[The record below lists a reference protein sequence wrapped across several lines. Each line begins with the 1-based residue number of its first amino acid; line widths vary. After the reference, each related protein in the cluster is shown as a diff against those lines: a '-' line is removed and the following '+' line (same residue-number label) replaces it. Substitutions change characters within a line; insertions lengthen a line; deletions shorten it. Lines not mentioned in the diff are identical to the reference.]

1 MPALSPPGCRDCLPH
16 RVARPPLPD
25 GRRALFEHRV
35 ASSLV
40 REGHGDLLAEDVFLL
55 DDGRRSQRQTMSG

>member
-1 MPALSPPGCRDCLPH
+1 
-16 RVARPPLPD
+16 
-25 GRRALFEHRV
+25 V